1 MGTTNQGQKGH
12 RYDADFKSEL
22 VRMLLAGK
30 SITELSKTF
39 GIGTNVLYTWKKKY
53 TMKQK
58 AKPNSVE
65 KLEEA
70 SDFTLRLIKENEGL
84 KKQVQGLEEEADILK
99 KALKLF
105 SKSD

>member
-1 MGTTNQGQKGH
+1 
-12 RYDADFKSEL
+12 
-22 VRMLLAGK
+22 
-30 SITELSKTF
+30 
-39 GIGTNVLYTWKKKY
+39 
-53 TMKQK
+53 MKQK
-58 AKPNSVE
+58 AKPNSGE